1 MFTLIFV
8 SPIDH
13 SMHLHPPCSDALMS
27 NKTQMDG
34 KPQRGGVDQDIVVIE
49 TRFTCSVF
57 PFTLHLSAFQ
67 HTAIDRTWT
76 TIPIIL
82 SSWINKCFPH
92 ILAPRGRNV
101 VGNCGGGTWQEQN
114 RSVADT
120 TYLLEVL
127 K

>member
-1 MFTLIFV
+1 
-8 SPIDH
+8 
-13 SMHLHPPCSDALMS
+13 
-27 NKTQMDG
+27 MDG

-67 HTAIDRTWT
+67 HIAIDRTWT